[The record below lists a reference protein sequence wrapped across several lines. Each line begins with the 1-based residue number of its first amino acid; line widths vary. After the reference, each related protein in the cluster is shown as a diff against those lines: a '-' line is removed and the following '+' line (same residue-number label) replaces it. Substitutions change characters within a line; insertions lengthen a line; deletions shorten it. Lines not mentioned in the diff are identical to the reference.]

1 MPYLNTQYRNKLCGF
16 ATCYFSFLKVADGC
30 VSYFPVFPKVCC
42 HGQERLQV
50 ATIKMKRK
58 ARSTRDVTDS
68 AITLKVHKVGLKAGS
83 PQHWDLY
90 VNTELVFDF

>member
-1 MPYLNTQYRNKLCGF
+1 M
-16 ATCYFSFLKVADGC
+16 A
-30 VSYFPVFPKVCC
+30 VSPISQSFPKFAVMAKK
-42 HGQERLQV
+42 GSKQPP
-50 ATIKMKRK
+50 IKMKRK

-68 AITLKVHKVGLKAGS
+68 AITLKVHKLGLKAGS